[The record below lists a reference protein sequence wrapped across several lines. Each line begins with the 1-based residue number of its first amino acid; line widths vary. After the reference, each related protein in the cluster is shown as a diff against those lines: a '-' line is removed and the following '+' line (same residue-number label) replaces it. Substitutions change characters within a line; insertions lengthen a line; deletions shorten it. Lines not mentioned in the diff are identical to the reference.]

1 MLKQLLA
8 FVLQGVGSVA
18 AVVAGF
24 VAHPIA
30 GWCVLAIAC
39 TAHGV
44 ALEREV
50 VHVSAVAVKS
60 EQLGDV

>member
-44 ALEREV
+44 ALEHEV
-50 VHVSAVAVKS
+50 IQVPAVVIEP
-60 EQLGDV
+60 EQLGDA